1 MNCDNENEIIHN
13 NNFELKFPMDITPVD
28 PRIEQEL
35 LNDFTG
41 LKDI

>member
-1 MNCDNENEIIHN
+1 MTGDHENEISQN
-13 NNFELKFPMDITPVD
+13 NNCELKFPLDITPVD

-41 LKDI
+41 L